1 MGWIWWKTILS
12 PLKMWLPLV
21 KTSCLSSSTGGWTTK
36 HPLTSWRACERE
48 KAQTGVVEEMHKKN
62 VPQWFIDSCLK
73 IKYLFPKPHAAA
85 YAQTSYR
92 IAYFKVYYPLQFYAT
107 YFSIKASDFDGDL
120 AVLGADAIK
129 KRFLDVKSAGK
140 TATAKDQ
147 DMQPHLETAYEMYC
161 RGYRFYPWILSFPM
175 PPTMSLKMTA
185 SGFPSAD
192 CRVWAQWRQNLF
204 IKPGWRLLLRRWTTC
219 ARGLKCQRASLRR

>member
-1 MGWIWWKTILS
+1 
-12 PLKMWLPLV
+12 
-21 KTSCLSSSTGGWTTK
+21 
-36 HPLTSWRACERE
+36 
-48 KAQTGVVEEMHKKN
+48 MHKKN

-161 RGYRFYPWILSFPM
+161 EGIAFIRWILSFPM

-185 SGFPSAD
+185 SGSLQRTAGCGCSGGRIYLSSQAGGSFYVGGRP
-192 CRVWAQWRQNLF
+192 AQEV
-204 IKPGWRLLLRRWTTC
+204 
-219 ARGLKCQRASLRR
+219 